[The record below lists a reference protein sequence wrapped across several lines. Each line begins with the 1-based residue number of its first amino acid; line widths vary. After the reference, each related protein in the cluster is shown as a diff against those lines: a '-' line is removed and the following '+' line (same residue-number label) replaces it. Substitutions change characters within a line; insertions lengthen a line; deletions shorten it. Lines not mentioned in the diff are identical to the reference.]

1 MLITRVRKA
10 FIWSDSD
17 HSLDWNRSMVNRE
30 ENDLPEKRC
39 FSGCQLEPGFE
50 SLHTLIQHGY
60 TFYWNDVCIQ
70 PGDKKSRKQQI
81 KLLFNDYR
89 ISSCV
94 NFEYLPL
101 NTHLQCFSKALLYWN
116 WWTNLSQS
124 CTFKNSFGHQNNS
137 SLPNRYV
144 RVYGFE
150 SRHGRRCSILCPKL
164 TTRSKFHLSLLPI
177 RFLYRILGMTQL
189 LKWST
194 TNSSK
199 IRKGWTY
206 LN

>member
-1 MLITRVRKA
+1 M
-10 FIWSDSD
+10 IWSDSD

-39 FSGCQLEPGFE
+39 FNGRQFEQGFQ

-70 PGDKKSRKQQI
+70 PGDKKTKTQQI

-101 NTHLQCFSKALLYWN
+101 NTLLQCFSKALLHWIVEQISHN
-116 WWTNLSQS
+116 RV
-124 CTFKNSFGHQNNS
+124 TFKNSNIRTIPHCPCIWAY
-137 SLPNRYV
+137 L

-150 SRHGRRCSILCPKL
+150 SRHGMRCSILCHTL
-164 TTRSKFHLSLLPI
+164 TPGSKFHLSLLPI
-177 RFLYRILGMTQL
+177 RLLYRILGMTQL
-189 LKWST
+189 LRWST